1 MIELALK
8 LRSTSKD
15 ELAQNTA
22 ITEQILWLGKSLLS
36 TKNAPKS
43 DIMQKIAKKVYKS
56 LLKGQ
61 EDTKALLMAN
71 SDSLFYILLL
81 GLLLA
86 DMPGDAELTDCLV
99 E

>member
-1 MIELALK
+1 
-8 LRSTSKD
+8 
-15 ELAQNTA
+15 
-22 ITEQILWLGKSLLS
+22 
-36 TKNAPKS
+36 
-43 DIMQKIAKKVYKS
+43 MQKIAKKVYKS